1 MNNIKTLEHPTLN
14 GLTSLNLDELTTDD
28 LTASNLVSNN
38 IDGNYFSIDTI
49 EALDIQVDQELELT
63 ESGYITIG
71 KGLPGEITITD
82 TEVGYLDGVTSNIQD
97 QIDSIDND
105 TTDLE
110 ARITVNEGDISTN
123 TANIATNTADIST
136 NTANIATN
144 TADISTNTNLLTN
157 VINIEDVSFQLKDSE
172 VMCNNGPD
180 NNFTVTALPNY
191 VWDEFRPTFTS
202 QANHLDAGQNED
214 TIKYSWGVIGSNIKI
229 EEHVFGLVADTTA
242 VLGMHANGKM
252 YLSNNMIFPDSTEQ
266 TTAFTDTKDT
276 QLSTNTSNIATNTSN
291 ISTNTSN
298 IATNTSNIATNT
310 SNIATNTTDIATN
323 TSNIATNTTNI
334 STNTTDIATINSAI
348 TSITTNDITFSKNV
362 IVKSSGYLL
371 GGGSSFQMK
380 SYSGY
385 NIVLDPGTDYID
397 LYGQTVYM
405 GNGSGVTIHLRSPS
419 VINMNSETQNYAF
432 TNARKT
438 QIETNTSDI
447 STLQGQIN
455 PTGAVIAFA
464 GSSIP
469 TGYLLCDGAEI
480 SQTTYADLYTAIG
493 TTYSSGRSAPSSGNF
508 YLPDLRCTF
517 ISGVGQ
523 NQTQTQKITQGA
535 KTLGTFYDMSV
546 QGHKHDYE
554 KSDSES
560 VGTPGVSYITAGANT
575 HTTTKTSGIYFDD
588 GTSMT
593 AAVTQ
598 PINLAM
604 NYIIKY

>member
-1 MNNIKTLEHPTLN
+1 MNNGYNKINTTSIN
-14 GLTSLNLDELTTDD
+14 GLTSLDVDEITST
-28 LTASNLVSNN
+28 N
-38 IDGNYFSIDTI
+38 IDGNYFSINTI
-49 EALDIQVDQELELT
+49 EASDIQVDQELELT
-63 ESGYITIG
+63 ENGFITIA
-71 KGLPGEITITD
+71 KGLPSEITITD
-82 TEVGYLDGVTSNIQD
+82 TQVGYLDGVSSNIQN
-97 QIDSIDND
+97 QIDTINTD
-105 TTDLE
+105 TSGLD
-110 ARITVNEGDISTN
+110 ARITTNETDIATNTTNISTN
-123 TANIATNTADIST
+123 TTDIATNTT
-136 NTANIATN
+136 NIL
-144 TADISTNTNLLTN
+144 TNTNKLTN
-157 VINIEDVSFQLKDSE
+157 VINTEDVSFQLKDAE

-191 VWDEFRPTFTS
+191 AWDEFRPTFTS

-229 EEHVFGLVADTTA
+229 EDHVFGLVADTTA
-242 VLGMHANGKM
+242 VLGMHSNGKM

-276 QLSTNTSNIATNTSN
+276 QLSTNTTNISTNTTNIGTNTTNIATNTSN

-298 IATNTSNIATNT
+298 IS
-310 SNIATNTTDIATN
+310 
-323 TSNIATNTTNI
+323 TNTTNI
-334 STNTTDIATINSAI
+334 STNTTNISTNTTNIATNTTDIATINSAI
-348 TSITTNDITFSKNV
+348 SYINTDDIKFSKNV
-362 IVKSSGYLL
+362 LVKSSGYLL
-371 GGGSSFQMK
+371 GGVSAFQMI

-385 NIVLDPGTDYID
+385 DIVLNSGTDYID
-397 LYGQTVYM
+397 LYSQTVYI
-405 GNGSGVTIHLRSPS
+405 GNGSGLTLHLRGPTA
-419 VINMNSETQNYAF
+419 INMNSETQNYAF
-432 TNARKT
+432 TDSRKT

-447 STLQGQIN
+447 TTLQGQIN

-546 QGHKHDYE
+546 QGHKHDYDR
-554 KSDSES
+554 SDSES

-593 AAVTQ
+593 AGVTQ

-604 NYIIKY
+604 NYIIKI

>member
-14 GLTSLNLDELTTDD
+14 GLTSLSLDELTTDD

-123 TANIATNTADIST
+123 TANIATNMVDISTNTANIAINTADIST

-144 TADISTNTNLLTN
+144 MADISTNTNKLTN
-157 VINIEDVSFQLKDSE
+157 VINTEDVSFQLKDSE

-191 VWDEFRPTFTS
+191 AWDEFRPTFTS

-229 EEHVFGLVADTTA
+229 EDHVFGLVADTTA
-242 VLGMHANGKM
+242 VLGMHSNGKM

-298 IATNTSNIATNT
+298 IATNTSNISTNTTNISTNTTNISTNT
-310 SNIATNTTDIATN
+310 SNISTNTT
-323 TSNIATNTTNI
+323 NIATNTTNI
-334 STNTTDIATINSAI
+334 STNTTNISTN
-348 TSITTNDITFSKNV
+348 TTNIS
-362 IVKSSGYLL
+362 
-371 GGGSSFQMK
+371 
-380 SYSGY
+380 
-385 NIVLDPGTDYID
+385 
-397 LYGQTVYM
+397 
-405 GNGSGVTIHLRSPS
+405 
-419 VINMNSETQNYAF
+419 
-432 TNARKT
+432 
-438 QIETNTSDI
+438 TNTTNISTNTTNI

-546 QGHKHDYE
+546 QGHKHDYDR
-554 KSDSES
+554 SDSES